1 MTYQSSLQHFEADLS
16 ELTDAQREVYEAI
29 EKDGYGAREYARK
42 TDRSPGTVSNL
53 LRRARRRLG
62 EEGGA
67 S

>member
-16 ELTDAQREVYEAI
+16 PLTPAEREVYEAI
-29 EKDGYGAREYARK
+29 EQEGYGAREYARK

-53 LRRARRRLG
+53 LGRARDRLD
-62 EEGGA
+62 EDGGA